1 MKVEPEGTADEEEW
15 DPDVVVVVVVDVMGT
30 RVDVDVEIPI
40 VPEAVDRLQVLALLL
55 SSAEVAPGLGC

>member
-30 RVDVDVEIPI
+30 RVDVDVELPI
-40 VPEAVDRLQVLALLL
+40 VPEAVDRLQVLPLLL

>member
-15 DPDVVVVVVVDVMGT
+15 DPGVVVVVDVMGT
-30 RVDVDVEIPI
+30 RVDVDVELPI

>member
-15 DPDVVVVVVVDVMGT
+15 DPDVVVVVVDVMGT